1 MDEISLLK
9 RELEKTRRE
18 RDEARAMCQ
27 MLHRH
32 YTDMLQ
38 ACIGS
43 TVQVLSPRC
52 ETITTPVVS
61 SCEATATPVVSSCE
75 TITTPVVS
83 SCEATATPVVSS
95 CETITTPVVS
105 SCEATAT
112 PVVSSCETITTPVIS
127 CEATATPVVSS
138 CETITTP
145 VVSSC
150 EATATPVVSSC
161 ETEATPVVSSCETST
176 ASIVS
181 SCETPPAPVV
191 SSCETPPAPVV
202 SSCET
207 PEVPAL
213 PPQSEISA
221 SPSLSPLSVT
231 STKSLMPSAVDP
243 VGPRRVTQSDIRI
256 TVKPMNSSERTV
268 TFSEV
273 LKRKSAA
280 VPQSSP
286 AKKSTV
292 AMATASNDVVRPF
305 GVPRRNDVLII
316 SDSLMRCID
325 PAFTTGF
332 HVAAYPVSGLNME
345 EAEKI
350 LSKMVSQKVSAR
362 TLVLCVGTNDYHCA
376 VVDDMRKAVKKI
388 LEHGVILAD
397 HVVISTVPMSYWKG
411 RPFEYR
417 FFDHVNNIREKINS
431 IIRDLADANEKI
443 SILPLDTIFHGHTGR
458 REEEGRGWY
467 QRDAVHPNGAG
478 TRAIELCLD
487 QILAGQVVTPPSDGD
502 NRLDYDDVDISW
514 RQTLRDGN
522 YARSNPLREYARR
535 TNPQPQDSWRRIHH
549 HRRR

>member
-61 SCEATATPVVSSCE
+61 SCEATAK
-75 TITTPVVS
+75 
-83 SCEATATPVVSS
+83 PVVSS

-112 PVVSSCETITTPVIS
+112 PVVSSCETITTPVISS

-345 EAEKI
+345 EAENI

-535 TNPQPQDSWRRIHH
+535 TNPQAQDSWRRIHH